1 MSDQLYHECHEV
13 IAQGKAIL
21 EDLQQWGFETVQPLE
36 IDSKGEED
44 IPVIAESAA
53 APYIKETV
61 APVVKKVSQPMSLA
75 ALQENLVNC
84 DRCPLCQQRNNIV
97 FGGGNPHAQ
106 VVLVGEAPGREEDLQ
121 GIPFIGEAGHLLE
134 KILQAMNLS
143 REAVY
148 ICNVIKCRPPGN
160 RDPQPDEISACEPF
174 LKQQLALIKPEIIIT
189 LGRFAAQTLLKTSTP
204 IGKLRGQWREY
215 EGIALMPT
223 FHPAYL
229 LRNPSGK
236 RPVWEDMKQVML
248 RLESQAK

>member
-36 IDSKGEED
+36 IDSRREED
-44 IPVIAESAA
+44 TPVIAEAAA
-53 APYIKETV
+53 APYVKEMV
-61 APVVKKVSQPMSLA
+61 ASVVKKMSPPVTLA

-248 RLESQAK
+248 RLENQAK

>member
-21 EDLQQWGFETVQPLE
+21 EDLQQWGFETVQPLG
-36 IDSKGEED
+36 IDSRREEV
-44 IPVIAESAA
+44 PVIAESAA
-53 APYIKETV
+53 ASYDKKAVP
-61 APVVKKVSQPMSLA
+61 PVVEKATQPTSLA
-75 ALQENLVNC
+75 DLQATLVNC

-97 FGGGNPHAQ
+97 FGAGHPQAR

-121 GIPFIGEAGHLLE
+121 GYPFVGEAGKLLE
-134 KILQAMNLS
+134 KILLAMNLS
-143 REAVY
+143 REMVY

-160 RDPQPDEISACEPF
+160 RDPHPDEIAACEPF
-174 LKQQLALIKPEIIIT
+174 LKQQLTSINPEIIIT
-189 LGRFAAQTLLKTSTP
+189 LGRFAAQTLLKTTTP
-204 IGKLRGQWREY
+204 VGKLRGRWHEY

-236 RPVWEDMKQVML
+236 RPVWEDMKQVMQ
-248 RLESQAK
+248 RLESQEK